1 MNFVFILDTSISMD
15 QTFDGI
21 SYFDSAK
28 SAIKYF
34 VLRRDY
40 TNSKFQTKTDKFF
53 LITLN

>member
-1 MNFVFILDTSISMD
+1 MNFVFILDTSISMS

-28 SAIKYF
+28 SAIKHF
-34 VLRRDY
+34 LLKRDF
-40 TNSKFQTKTDKFF
+40 TNRKFQTKTYKFF